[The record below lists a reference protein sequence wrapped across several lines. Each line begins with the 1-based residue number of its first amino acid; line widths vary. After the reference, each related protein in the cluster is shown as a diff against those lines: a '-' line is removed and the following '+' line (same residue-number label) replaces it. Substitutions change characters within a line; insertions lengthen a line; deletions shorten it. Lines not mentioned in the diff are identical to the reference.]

1 VGQMDSKYS
10 AFEKGMIKL
19 IKLFTTRSNE
29 LTFKKKGVNL
39 LNAWTCNN

>member
-1 VGQMDSKYS
+1 MGQLDSKYS

-19 IKLFTTRSNE
+19 IKLFITSNE